1 MHAEADDLSLYEE
14 WRHTFARDRLRTLYY
29 LGLVANPVFLLSD
42 LLFYRDHWPTLLT
55 LRVLLQ
61 TGLLGMFLLFVRR
74 RTAVNPRVPLIAWV
88 VIANVCVAH
97 MTVSLGGFP
106 SPYYSGL
113 NLVLLAAAVIVPFSW
128 LSHLSAQIV
137 TLVYYYG
144 INFLGPLPPGAEAAA
159 VQNSFFLVWTCVACL
174 FSVSLYEKLQAA
186 EFQARLSERRAREE
200 LEISHRKLLELDRL
214 KDQFFANISHEFRT
228 PLTVSLG
235 AFRALSKSSLSPETL
250 AVVQS
255 GLRNTSRLL
264 FLINELLELAR
275 FESGRANLRTVC
287 VDLVSL
293 VKNVAANFES
303 SERQRIFIEGT
314 SQLIPANLDVRKM
327 TKVIYNLLA
336 NAFKFSDPE
345 EGKVWI
351 RLAPEEQRISIE
363 IRDNGI
369 GIPENQFE
377 RIFDRFTQVE
387 GEATRRFEGSGI
399 GLALAKEIVT
409 LHGGDI
415 GVRSS
420 LGQGSTFT
428 ITLPRGEVR
437 PEDVL
442 PVGEEDMLEL
452 PVPEA
457 GDRAG
462 QRDRSADETAPVDRP
477 LILVVD
483 DHADMR
489 AYLMRLLADDC
500 HVVPACDGA
509 EALEKVRRLRPALV
523 LADIMMPVMSGHDLL
538 RAMRADDA
546 LRTIPVILL
555 TARAGTE
562 ARVESLEAGADDYV
576 CKPFNEEE
584 LVARVKNQLRIHRQE
599 RELEA
604 RTAQLQDLYAKLEAA
619 NAELREASLRKS
631 EFVSIVSHDLR
642 TPLTAIGGFV
652 DNLLEGIGGPL
663 TEKQRRSLDRIN
675 MNIGRLVR
683 MINDLLDLSK
693 IEAGTLPFQSNTIA
707 VADLVDSLMDS
718 LQPLAREK
726 SLRLRSTMQNRGLLV
741 QGDPDKLT
749 QVMTNLIQNAC
760 KFTPSGGD
768 VCLDVTA
775 DGADFAQI
783 CVSDTGCGIL
793 PDELPHVFD
802 KFYRGTASRG
812 EARGAGLGLA
822 IVKHFVEL
830 HQGRIWVESAP
841 EQGSRFYFTI
851 PLAHRPDP
859 QTAVE
864 TPMPVE
870 PA

>member
-1 MHAEADDLSLYEE
+1 
-14 WRHTFARDRLRTLYY
+14 
-29 LGLVANPVFLLSD
+29 
-42 LLFYRDHWPTLLT
+42 
-55 LRVLLQ
+55 
-61 TGLLGMFLLFVRR
+61 
-74 RTAVNPRVPLIAWV
+74 
-88 VIANVCVAH
+88 
-97 MTVSLGGFP
+97 
-106 SPYYSGL
+106 
-113 NLVLLAAAVIVPFSW
+113 
-128 LSHLSAQIV
+128 
-137 TLVYYYG
+137 
-144 INFLGPLPPGAEAAA
+144 
-159 VQNSFFLVWTCVACL
+159 
-174 FSVSLYEKLQAA
+174 
-186 EFQARLSERRAREE
+186 
-200 LEISHRKLLELDRL
+200 
-214 KDQFFANISHEFRT
+214 
-228 PLTVSLG
+228 
-235 AFRALSKSSLSPETL
+235 
-250 AVVQS
+250 
-255 GLRNTSRLL
+255 
-264 FLINELLELAR
+264 
-275 FESGRANLRTVC
+275 
-287 VDLVSL
+287 
-293 VKNVAANFES
+293 
-303 SERQRIFIEGT
+303 
-314 SQLIPANLDVRKM
+314 
-327 TKVIYNLLA
+327 
-336 NAFKFSDPE
+336 
-345 EGKVWI
+345 
-351 RLAPEEQRISIE
+351 
-363 IRDNGI
+363 
-369 GIPENQFE
+369 
-377 RIFDRFTQVE
+377 RFTQVE
-387 GEATRRFEGSGI
+387 GETTRRFEGSGI

-415 GVRSS
+415 NVRSS

-428 ITLPRGEVR
+428 ITLPRGEIR
-437 PEDVL
+437 PEDVV
-442 PVGEEDMLEL
+442 PVGDEDMLEL

-457 GDRAG
+457 DAQPGEP
-462 QRDRSADETAPVDRP
+462 DRSADEAAPVDRP

-489 AYLMRLLADDC
+489 AYLTRLLADDC

-509 EALEKVRRLRPALV
+509 EALEKVCRLRPALV

-538 RAMRADDA
+538 RAMRADDT

-604 RTAQLQDLYAKLEAA
+604 RTAQLQDLYAKLETA
-619 NAELREASLRKS
+619 NEELRQASLRKS

-663 TEKQRRSLDRIN
+663 TEKQRRSLDRIRA
-675 MNIGRLVR
+675 NIGRLVR

-693 IEAGTLPFQSNTIA
+693 IEAGTLPFQSKTI
-707 VADLVDSLMDS
+707 VIADLVETLLDS

-726 SLRLRSTMQNRGLLV
+726 SLRLRSAIQDRTLLV

-768 VCLDVTA
+768 VCLDVTS
-775 DGADFAQI
+775 DGADFARV
-783 CVSDTGCGIL
+783 CVSDTGCGI
-793 PDELPHVFD
+793 PSDELPRVFD

-830 HQGRIWVESAP
+830 HQGRMWVESAP

-851 PLAHRPDP
+851 PLAHRPDL
-859 QTAVE
+859 QTVVE
-864 TPMPVE
+864 TPMPVK

>member
-1 MHAEADDLSLYEE
+1 M
-14 WRHTFARDRLRTLYY
+14 
-29 LGLVANPVFLLSD
+29 
-42 LLFYRDHWPTLLT
+42 
-55 LRVLLQ
+55 
-61 TGLLGMFLLFVRR
+61 
-74 RTAVNPRVPLIAWV
+74 
-88 VIANVCVAH
+88 
-97 MTVSLGGFP
+97 
-106 SPYYSGL
+106 
-113 NLVLLAAAVIVPFSW
+113 
-128 LSHLSAQIV
+128 
-137 TLVYYYG
+137 
-144 INFLGPLPPGAEAAA
+144 
-159 VQNSFFLVWTCVACL
+159 
-174 FSVSLYEKLQAA
+174 
-186 EFQARLSERRAREE
+186 
-200 LEISHRKLLELDRL
+200 
-214 KDQFFANISHEFRT
+214 
-228 PLTVSLG
+228 
-235 AFRALSKSSLSPETL
+235 
-250 AVVQS
+250 
-255 GLRNTSRLL
+255 
-264 FLINELLELAR
+264 
-275 FESGRANLRTVC
+275 
-287 VDLVSL
+287 
-293 VKNVAANFES
+293 
-303 SERQRIFIEGT
+303 
-314 SQLIPANLDVRKM
+314 
-327 TKVIYNLLA
+327 
-336 NAFKFSDPE
+336 
-345 EGKVWI
+345 
-351 RLAPEEQRISIE
+351 
-363 IRDNGI
+363 
-369 GIPENQFE
+369 
-377 RIFDRFTQVE
+377 
-387 GEATRRFEGSGI
+387 
-399 GLALAKEIVT
+399 
-409 LHGGDI
+409 
-415 GVRSS
+415 
-420 LGQGSTFT
+420 
-428 ITLPRGEVR
+428 
-437 PEDVL
+437 
-442 PVGEEDMLEL
+442 
-452 PVPEA
+452 
-457 GDRAG
+457 
-462 QRDRSADETAPVDRP
+462 
-477 LILVVD
+477 
-483 DHADMR
+483 
-489 AYLMRLLADDC
+489 
-500 HVVPACDGA
+500 
-509 EALEKVRRLRPALV
+509 EKVRRLRPALV